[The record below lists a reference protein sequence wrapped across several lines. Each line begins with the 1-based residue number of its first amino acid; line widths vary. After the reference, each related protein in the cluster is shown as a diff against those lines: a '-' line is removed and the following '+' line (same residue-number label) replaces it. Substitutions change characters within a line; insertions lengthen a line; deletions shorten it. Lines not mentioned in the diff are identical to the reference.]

1 VRYFGVEHVVGRIV
15 ACEDFVEPEGEG
27 IRWSAGVRVRGREEL
42 HDVGALRIFFGDPCK
57 DVGASVGALAH
68 PLDWKS
74 ESVGHGHGACDVPV
88 VGFIT
93 VWRSILLSHGFVGE
107 EGARDVIKAMLEG
120 GVGSEEA
127 FAFLL
132 VFVIS
137 NGHPSGQ
144 SCEDDLG
151 MGIKIG

>member
-1 VRYFGVEHVVGRIV
+1 MESVVGRVV

-27 IRWSAGVRVRGREEL
+27 IHWSAGVRVRGREEL
-42 HDVGALRIFFGDPCK
+42 HDVGALRIFFGDPRE
-57 DVGASVGALAH
+57 DVGVSVGTAVH

-74 ESVGHGHGACDVPV
+74 ESVGHGHRVCNVSV
-88 VGFIT
+88 ISFVTI
-93 VWRSILLSHGFVGE
+93 WRSVLLPHGLVGE
-107 EGARDVIKAMLEG
+107 EGVRDVVEAMLEG
-120 GVGSEEA
+120 GVGGEEV

-151 MGIKIG
+151 VGIKIG